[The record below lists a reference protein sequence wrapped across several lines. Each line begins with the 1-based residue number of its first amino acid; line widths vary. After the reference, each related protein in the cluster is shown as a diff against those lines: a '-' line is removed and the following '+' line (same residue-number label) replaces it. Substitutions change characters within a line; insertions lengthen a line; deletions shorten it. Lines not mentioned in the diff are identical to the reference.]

1 MKSDSSTIGI
11 NKIGIIGAGRMGT
24 DIFNFLIGYDYEIVW
39 ICIDETETIAL
50 QQSFEKKIK
59 RLHKCGLMDDQ
70 QMITKQNS
78 VVISHKVE
86 NLYGCDLVIECI
98 WEDIAKKRQ
107 MYRDIIPMLKDK
119 CILASNSSSF
129 LPSQLIPDPR
139 FNDRFI
145 GLHFFY
151 PVKLKNIVEL
161 IKTGQTSTETLEK
174 IDGFCEKTDKKQ
186 LLQDEKNAFWLNRL
200 FLELQNEAFL
210 IVNERVFSYGQI
222 DAIVAEYLFPEG
234 IFKFFDLV
242 GNDVMLQSI
251 KNYTA
256 ENRGPYNAILDKLEE
271 LCSKNM
277 LGVKTKT
284 GFYNYHDGSSGN
296 AMNIVFEKDEYYFKV
311 LERLK
316 RAYVGK
322 AQQLVNDGAC
332 DSETLEFAAKEYM
345 NTDKGPLAIAHETI

>member
-1 MKSDSSTIGI
+1 
-11 NKIGIIGAGRMGT
+11 MGT

-39 ICIDETETIAL
+39 ICIDETETVAL

-59 RLHKCGLMDDQ
+59 RLHKRGLIDDQ
-70 QMITKQNS
+70 QVITKQNS
-78 VVISHKVE
+78 VVINHKVE
-86 NLYGCDLVIECI
+86 NLNGCDLVIECI

-107 MYRDIIPMLKDK
+107 MYWDIIPILKGK

-129 LPSQLIPDPR
+129 LPSQLIPDPA

-151 PVKLKNIVEL
+151 PVKLKNIVEF
-161 IKTGQTSTETLEK
+161 IKTGQTSAETIEK
-174 IDGFCEKTDKKQ
+174 IKGFCEKTDKKQ

-200 FLELQNEAFL
+200 FLEVQNEAFL
-210 IVNERVFSYGQI
+210 IVNERVFSYEQI
-222 DAIVAEYLFPEG
+222 DAMVAEYLFPEG

-256 ENRGPYNAILDKLEE
+256 GNRDAYHAMLDELEE

-277 LGVKTKT
+277 LGIKTKT
-284 GFYNYHDGSSGN
+284 GFYNYHDGSGGN
-296 AMNIVFEKDEYYFKV
+296 AMNIVPEKDEYYFKI
-311 LERLK
+311 LGRLK
-316 RAYVGK
+316 KAYVEK

-332 DSETLEFAAKEYM
+332 DSETLEYAAKEYM
-345 NTDKGPLAIAHETI
+345 NTDKGPFAIAKETIKF